1 MPAAPT
7 ATNRPLPKVTERQEL
22 LTGGAFNV
30 HVMPSALTITRFASP
45 TATNR
50 SLPNVTERNPKFPP
64 DALDVQ
70 VMPSG
75 LVISRFKASIEE
87 TATNRPLPYV
97 TELQSWSPADVRD
110 VHVMPSGLVITRL
123 PVPEEA
129 TATNKPFAYVTEN
142 QLLSA
147 ADARDVHVM
156 PSGLVITRSPV
167 PKKAAT
173 ATNKPFP
180 YVTERQLLFV
190 ADVLDVHDSP
200 PPGVPGTP
208 DWAAGVTDADG
219 VDAAEVPPALLAVA
233 VNVYAVPF
241 VRPDTTHAP
250 DAPTIV
256 HVAPPGDAVTV
267 CDVAGHTS
275 MASATDTLTAPS
287 PATAPG
293 AVGTLGFAIGV
304 TDADAAD
311 AADVPPAF
319 VAVAVNV

>member
-1 MPAAPT
+1 MSAAD
-7 ATNRPLPKVTERQEL
+7 AL
-22 LTGGAFNV
+22 NV
-30 HVMPSALTITRFASP
+30 HVR
-45 TATNR
+45 
-50 SLPNVTERNPKFPP
+50 
-64 DALDVQ
+64 
-70 VMPSG
+70 
-75 LVISRFKASIEE
+75 
-87 TATNRPLPYV
+87 
-97 TELQSWSPADVRD
+97 
-110 VHVMPSGLVITRL
+110 PSGLVITRL

-190 ADVLDVHDSP
+190 ADVLNVHDSP

-287 PATAPG
+287 PTTAPG

-304 TDADAAD
+304 TDADGVD
-311 AADVPPAF
+311 AAEVPPALLAVAVNVYAVPFVRPDTTHAPDAPTIVHVAPPGDAVTVCDVAGHTSMASATDTLTAPSPTTAPGAVGTLGFAIGVTDADGVDAAEVPPAF